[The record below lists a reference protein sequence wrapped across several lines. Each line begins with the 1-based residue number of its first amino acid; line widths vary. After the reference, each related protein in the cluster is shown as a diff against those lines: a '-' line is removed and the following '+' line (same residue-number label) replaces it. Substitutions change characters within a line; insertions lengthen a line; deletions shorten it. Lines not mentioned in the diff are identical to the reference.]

1 MEELATFV
9 AYLFAFFIAIAVVN
23 LVVGILVR
31 KQRLKLWI
39 GHVVNTITG
48 LVAILGIS
56 IAWALGA
63 PALLSVLA
71 VSIILTFPRRTK

>member
-1 MEELATFV
+1 VEELATFV
-9 AYLFAFFIAIAVVN
+9 AYLFAFLIAIAVVN

-39 GHVVNTITG
+39 GHVVNTLTG
-48 LVAILGIS
+48 LVAIFGIS
-56 IAWALGA
+56 IAWSLGA

-71 VSIILTFPRRTK
+71 VSIVLTFPRRTK